1 MAGALMFAWIRKLY
15 DWTLGLA
22 SRPTA
27 IYWLGAVSFAES
39 SFFPIP
45 PDLMII
51 PMCLANRE
59 RTAKIV
65 TVATLASILGGL
77 FGYWIGFYAFDSIGV
92 PILNFYGAMD
102 KYDQFQHYFDLYG
115 AIMIVVAGFSPIPY
129 KVITIS
135 AGVFHFPIGLF
146 FLLSFASR
154 GCRFALEGV
163 LLWFFGQK
171 AQTMIDKH
179 FNKLTIVAAVLLVGG
194 FVAVKWIA
202 GKA

>member
-1 MAGALMFAWIRKLY
+1 
-15 DWTLGLA
+15 
-22 SRPTA
+22 
-27 IYWLGAVSFAES
+27 
-39 SFFPIP
+39 
-45 PDLMII
+45 
-51 PMCLANRE
+51 
-59 RTAKIV
+59 
-65 TVATLASILGGL
+65 
-77 FGYWIGFYAFDSIGV
+77 
-92 PILNFYGAMD
+92 
-102 KYDQFQHYFDLYG
+102 
-115 AIMIVVAGFSPIPY
+115 
-129 KVITIS
+129 VITIS